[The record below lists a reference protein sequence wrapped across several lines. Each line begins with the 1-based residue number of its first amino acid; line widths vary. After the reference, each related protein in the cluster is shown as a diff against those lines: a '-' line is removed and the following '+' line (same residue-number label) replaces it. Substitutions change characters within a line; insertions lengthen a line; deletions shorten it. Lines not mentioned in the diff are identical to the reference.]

1 MSVGE
6 EEPTMRQKMVNLAKQ
21 AAKLLWIELVVPGG
35 TLVLLA
41 ILLARGLAFG
51 RPSRLTA
58 LFPVQITA
66 ERPGHGD
73 MLSTADALRRVQ

>member
-1 MSVGE
+1 MKE
-6 EEPTMRQKMVNLAKQ
+6 KMVKLAKE

-35 TLVLLA
+35 TLVVLA

-58 LFPVQITA
+58 MFPVQIMGERSGSGNQFSTA
-66 ERPGHGD
+66 E
-73 MLSTADALRRVQ
+73 ALRSVP